1 MTESEH
7 TKSSESTEE
16 SVYSQEAM
24 TDGEGCT
31 EMSEDQRVNATETK
45 SDEDGLNKK

>member
-31 EMSEDQRVNATETK
+31 GMSEDQRVNATEIK